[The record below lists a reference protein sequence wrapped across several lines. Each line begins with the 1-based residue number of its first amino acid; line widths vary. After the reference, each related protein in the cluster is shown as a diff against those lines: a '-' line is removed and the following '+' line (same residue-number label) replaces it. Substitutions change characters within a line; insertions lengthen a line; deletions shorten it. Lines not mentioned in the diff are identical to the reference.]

1 MTDAYT
7 DREQTKAKHFILKRY
22 LQALAF
28 KVLRFSELTYVD
40 GFSGPWRTTTENFA
54 DSSFMIAIDVLRD
67 AQQRIAGVPEGK
79 RKRVRLFFCENDR
92 RAHAK
97 LSEAVAPYNNPDE
110 DFEIQTFCG
119 DFEDAA
125 PTINAFIG
133 NSFPLIFIDPT
144 GWTGFSFDKI
154 NSLFNRRKVE
164 VLINFMY
171 DHINRAASM
180 PDPKTIASLNP
191 ILGGAGWEA
200 RLDPRLPRGQ
210 AVEKLFRES
219 LQNAGTFDFVV
230 STKIDKS
237 TADRPHFF
245 IAYATKSH
253 DGLKTFRE
261 TEYAALKVHVRDRAQ
276 AKERKRA
283 NAKPEE
289 PSLFAEHFAEVTS
302 EAHEASL
309 EEIVADNKA
318 AATQALVE
326 WLSEMPKMHF
336 ARVWAGLLAGFMLRV
351 TNVKD
356 ICCDLARAGVIEN
369 TWGAAPRKP
378 QDHDWII
385 LRKVQP

>member
-1 MTDAYT
+1 
-7 DREQTKAKHFILKRY
+7 
-22 LQALAF
+22 
-28 KVLRFSELTYVD
+28 
-40 GFSGPWRTTTENFA
+40 
-54 DSSFMIAIDVLRD
+54 MIAIDALRD
-67 AQQRIAGVPEGK
+67 AQKRIAEAPGGK
-79 RKRVRLFFCENDR
+79 RQKVRLFFCENDR
-92 RAHAK
+92 RAYAK
-97 LSEAVAPYNNPDE
+97 LSAAVAPFNKPDE
-110 DFEIQTFCG
+110 DFEIQTYCG
-119 DFEDAA
+119 DFEEAV

-154 NSLFNRRKVE
+154 DALFNRRKVE

-191 ILGGAGWEA
+191 ILDGEGWEA
-200 RLDPRLPRGQ
+200 RLDPTLPRGR
-210 AVEKLFRES
+210 AVEQLFRDS

-261 TEYAALKVHVRDRAQ
+261 AEHAALKVHVRDRAI
-276 AKERKRA
+276 AKERKKA
-283 NAKPEE
+283 AKSEE
-289 PSLFAEHFAEVTS
+289 QSLFPEHFAEVS
-302 EAHEASL
+302 SDAHEASL
-309 EEIVADNKA
+309 EEIVEDQKE
-318 AATQALVE
+318 AATEALVE
-326 WLSEMPKMHF
+326 WLQEMPKMHF

-356 ICCDLARAGVIEN
+356 ICCDLAEAGVIEN
-369 TWGAAPRKP
+369 TWGLAPRKP

-385 LRKVQP
+385 LRKVKD